1 MENDHVEANGSQ
13 NTQAE
18 NFNEDKQSFNE
29 KSDVTQKST
38 ALKNGE
44 SPSNTDTIAIQ
55 EDQIPLPNNN
65 FLSEEQYDEKM
76 RELENSDVI
85 EMKED
90 IYASYYEIISMNPKA
105 YIGKRI
111 KSSGF
116 VYKEEGFD
124 SNQLVVSRFIIT
136 QCIADAIYL
145 SSINQNRRAYW

>member
-1 MENDHVEANGSQ
+1 
-13 NTQAE
+13 
-18 NFNEDKQSFNE
+18 
-29 KSDVTQKST
+29 
-38 ALKNGE
+38 
-44 SPSNTDTIAIQ
+44 
-55 EDQIPLPNNN
+55 
-65 FLSEEQYDEKM
+65 M